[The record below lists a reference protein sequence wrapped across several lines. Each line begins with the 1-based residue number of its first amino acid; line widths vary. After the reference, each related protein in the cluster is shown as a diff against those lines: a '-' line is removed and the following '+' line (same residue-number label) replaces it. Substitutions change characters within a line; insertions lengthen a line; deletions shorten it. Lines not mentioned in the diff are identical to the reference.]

1 MTAAVADA
9 DGAKRRPGVEEV
21 DAPNVYHPS
30 TTSAQKLP
38 LNLGD
43 LQFEEI
49 VSQLADQNL
58 LQRVQGMETR
68 NKQLEDEL
76 QRKSK
81 EVSDMQ
87 ARMAAMEDKCKKLER
102 NYEDVNFQLMLEESL
117 SHQGYRIWRIPNFT
131 QRQDDAKS
139 GKFTSIY
146 SLPFYTPI
154 ATVTKCA
161 LG

>member
-1 MTAAVADA
+1 MLEYRNQQMMTWQIRKLYVLCWLHF
-9 DGAKRRPGVEEV
+9 GYTYICSP
-21 DAPNVYHPS
+21 YLTHPP

-43 LQFEEI
+43 LQFEQI

-81 EVSDMQ
+81 EQKLGFASGDLLFVCAKVEPFTASKLSPVS
-87 ARMAAMEDKCKKLER
+87 
-102 NYEDVNFQLMLEESL
+102 
-117 SHQGYRIWRIPNFT
+117 
-131 QRQDDAKS
+131 RQEWM
-139 GKFTSIY
+139 
-146 SLPFYTPI
+146 
-154 ATVTKCA
+154 
-161 LG
+161 